1 MLTKVLLK
9 ERFYKMM
16 KVVQVVLSFLL
27 RCLEASRNPTLNG
40 IAKIMLMASLGGLA
54 VITGTFNIPT
64 QWGPLTLTLG
74 GGDAILCTSLLVIS
88 LLMIFYSEYQ
98 NKKEADDSQLIK
110 IRHMGLIDHS
120 IDDVQNYMP
129 RKLKRIKA
137 QPFDIEFDNSHKTTK
152 IDELQQQLDQ
162 ISRLPQTIKDSG
174 RSLNNGKKHLVYGAV
189 APVPMLAAAGH
200 LISNMQNVHIA
211 DWDREA
217 KKWHFNDQLD
227 DGENLKFEALDKKD
241 DSAIAVSIAISLSLP
256 LRLHKI
262 KEEFSGS
269 ALYHIKSESQGY
281 DKICSKIKQERLAKS
296 ILEFINN
303 EVMPNYSNL
312 NQLDFFVAAQASFI
326 FQLGTVLNQ
335 GHLPKIVFHH
345 FNPANE
351 VKTHPWGVV
360 INSGTY
366 EVVA

>member
-1 MLTKVLLK
+1 
-9 ERFYKMM
+9 MM
-16 KVVQVVLSFLL
+16 KALHLFLSFL
-27 RCLEASRNPTLNG
+27 RWYIEGFRNPTLNG
-40 IAKIMLMASLGGLA
+40 YAKMLTIWSLSGLTA
-54 VITGTFNIPT
+54 LSTNIIIPT
-64 QWGPLTLTLG
+64 QWGIITLTLG
-74 GGDAILCTSLLVIS
+74 GGATVICVTLLIVS
-88 LLMIFYSEYQ
+88 LLMVCYSEYQ
-98 NKKEADDSQLIK
+98 DRKAADDSQLVK
-110 IRHMGLIDHS
+110 VRHMGLIDHS
-120 IDDVQNYMP
+120 IGDVQKYLP
-129 RKLKRIKA
+129 RELKHIKP
-137 QPFDIEFDNSHKTTK
+137 QPFDIEFANSHKTTD
-152 IDELQQQLDQ
+152 IAELSKQLAQ
-162 ISRLPQTIKDSG
+162 INRLPQTIKDSG
-174 RSLNNGKKHLVYGAV
+174 RSLNNGKKHIVYSCV
-189 APVPMLAAAGH
+189 APVPMVAAAGH
-200 LISNMQNVHIA
+200 IISNMQNVHIA

-227 DGENLKFEALDKKD
+227 DGENLKFEDLDKKD
-241 DSAIAVSIAISLSLP
+241 GSAIAVSIAISLSLP

-281 DKICSKIKQERLAKS
+281 DKICSKTKQERLAKS

-303 EVMPNYSNL
+303 EIIPNYPNL

-351 VKTHPWGVV
+351 VKTHPWGVA

>member
-1 MLTKVLLK
+1 M
-9 ERFYKMM
+9 RI
-16 KVVQVVLSFLL
+16 VQVVLNFLL
-27 RCLEASRNPTLNG
+27 RCIEASRNPTLNG
-40 IAKIMLMASLGGLA
+40 IAKIMLVASLGGLA

-88 LLMIFYSEYQ
+88 LLIFSYSEYQ

-129 RKLKRIKA
+129 RKLKRIKP
-137 QPFDIEFDNSHKTTK
+137 QPFDIEFDNSHKTTN
-152 IDELQQQLDQ
+152 IDELQQQLNQ
-162 ISRLPQTIKDSG
+162 ICRLPQTIKDSG

-217 KKWHFNDQLD
+217 KKWHFNELLD
-227 DGENLKFEALDKKD
+227 DGEKLNFEIINNIDNEAT
-241 DSAIAVSIAISLSLP
+241 SVNIAISLSLP
-256 LRLHKI
+256 LRLKNI
-262 KEEFSGS
+262 ESEFSES
-269 ALYHIKSESQGY
+269 AFYEVSFKAGDHAY
-281 DKICSKIKQERLAKS
+281 DKISSEGKQERLVKN

-303 EVMPNYSNL
+303 EVITSYTNL
-312 NQLDFFVAAQASFI
+312 AQLNFFVAAQASFV
-326 FQLGTVLNQ
+326 FRLGSALNQ
-335 GHLPKIVFHH
+335 GHLPKIVFYH
-345 FNPANE
+345 FNPDHE
-351 VKTHPWGVV
+351 VKTHPWG
-360 INSGTY
+360 ISLNGKLNGY
-366 EVVA
+366 EVVE